1 MVEKIYENPDVYKIF
16 VELPENPLK
25 YLNCY
30 VIKDGGESLIIDT
43 GFRREECIEAFKKG
57 LKELDVDIDKSILFL
72 THLHSDHTGMVTD
85 VITENTRVIMGSLD
99 YEYLRRYVERDQVAW
114 KNSDE
119 RFFREGLSREL
130 IEEQQRVNPA
140 RYYALKDMFAA
151 ETVEDGHKISVGSYT
166 LKCVWTPG
174 HTPGHMCLYMEKEK
188 ILFSGDHI
196 LFDIT
201 PNITSWGGVEDSL
214 GNYLESLKKTR
225 ELEIETCFP
234 AHRKN
239 EMCVYERI
247 QQIQKHHDFRIAQT
261 LSIITETPGLT
272 AYQIGAGLSWS
283 MRGRNWEEFP
293 IQQKWFAMGETIAHI
308 DYLRLRGKV
317 DKREADGI
325 FRYYPI

>member
-1 MVEKIYENPDVYKIF
+1 MIEQVYKNPDIYNITV
-16 VELPENPLK
+16 VLPENPLK

-30 VIKDGGESLIIDT
+30 VLKDGEESLIIDT
-43 GFRREECIEAFKKG
+43 GFRRDECRNAFREG
-57 LKELDVDIDKSILFL
+57 LKALDVDIDKSVLFL
-72 THLHSDHTGMVTD
+72 THLHSDHTGMVKD
-85 VITENTRVIMGSLD
+85 VISKNTKVVMGSLD
-99 YEYLRRYVERDQVAW
+99 YEYLKRYVERDQVAW

-119 RFFREGLSREL
+119 RFFREGLSKEL
-130 IEEQQRVNPA
+130 IAEQQRVNPA
-140 RYYALKDMFAA
+140 REYALKEMFEA
-151 ETVEDGHKISVGSYT
+151 ETVDDVQEFNIGRYT
-166 LKCVWTPG
+166 LKCILTPG
-174 HTPGHMCLYMEKEK
+174 HTPGHMCLYMENEK
-188 ILFSGDHI
+188 ILFSGDHV

-214 GNYLESLKKTR
+214 GNYLESLEKVKA
-225 ELEIETCFP
+225 LEINTCFP

-239 EMCVYERI
+239 DMCVYERI
-247 QQIQKHHDFRIAQT
+247 DQIQKHHDFRIAQT

-317 DKREADGI
+317 EKKDENGI
-325 FRYYPI
+325 FHYYPI

>member
-30 VIKDGGESLIIDT
+30 VIKDGEESLIIDT
-43 GFRREECIEAFKKG
+43 GFRREECIEAFRNG
-57 LKELDVDIDKSILFL
+57 LKEIDVDIDKSTLFL

-85 VITENTRVIMGSLD
+85 VISKNTKVIMGSLD

-119 RFFREGLSREL
+119 RFYREGLSMEL
-130 IEEQQRVNPA
+130 IQEQQRVNPA
-140 RYYALKDMFAA
+140 RYYALIEMFDA
-151 ETVEDGHKISVGSYT
+151 ETVEDGQEIRVGNCT
-166 LKCVWTPG
+166 LKCIWTPG
-174 HTPGHMCLYMEKEK
+174 HTPGHMCLYIEKEK
-188 ILFSGDHI
+188 LLFSGDHI

-201 PNITSWGGVEDSL
+201 PNITSWGGVDDSL
-214 GNYLESLKKTR
+214 GDYLKSLEKTQA
-225 ELEIETCFP
+225 LEIETCFP

-247 QQIQKHHDFRIAQT
+247 SQIQKHHDFRIAQT

-317 DKREADGI
+317 EKREEDGI
-325 FRYYPI
+325 FHYYAI

>member
-1 MVEKIYENPDVYKIF
+1 MVEKIYDAPDVYKIF
-16 VELPENPLK
+16 VELPENPLR

-57 LKELDVDIDKSILFL
+57 LKELDLDIDKSILFL

-119 RFFREGLSREL
+119 RFYREGLSREL
-130 IEEQQRVNPA
+130 IEEQRRVNPA

-151 ETVEDGHKISVGSYT
+151 ETVEDGYEIRIGNYT
-166 LKCVWTPG
+166 LKCIWTPG

-214 GNYLESLKKTR
+214 GNYLESLKKTQ

-247 QQIQKHHDFRIAQT
+247 KQIQAHHDFRIAQT